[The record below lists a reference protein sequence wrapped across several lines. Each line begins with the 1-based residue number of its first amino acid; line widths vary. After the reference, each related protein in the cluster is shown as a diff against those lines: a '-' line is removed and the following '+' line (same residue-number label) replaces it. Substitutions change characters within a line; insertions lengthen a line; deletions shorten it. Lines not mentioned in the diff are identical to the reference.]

1 MKLIYLNGEQED
13 PNVEHITFP
22 TGERHIRINPCV
34 LVGKEDVVLVY
45 NEPSGEI
52 MKLAMA
58 VDICRRA
65 GVRSLTLLMPFVPYA
80 RQDRV
85 HTEGD
90 PLSIKVFANLINS
103 MGFSRVIISDPHSE
117 VTPALLNNCVIVD
130 QHELAKVAA
139 DYLANHPLQSHEV
152 VLVAPDLGA
161 SKKIKKLQS
170 FLLSD
175 EQHGIFYPIIQCDKT
190 RDPKTGA
197 ITGFKIL
204 DGDPENKHCLM
215 VDDLC
220 DGGGTFLG
228 LSKVLEAA
236 GAKQQSLYV
245 THGIFSKGTE
255 ILADNFLNVFCSDSF
270 PQTDKRVVVIEAFY
284 NLEGEG

>member
-34 LVGKEDVVLVY
+34 LVSEDVVLVY
-45 NEPSGEI
+45 NEPSGEV

-65 GVRSLTLLMPFVPYA
+65 GVRTLTLLMPFVPYA

-85 HTEGD
+85 HVESD
-90 PLSIKVFANLINS
+90 PLSIKVFANFINS

-117 VTPALLNNCVIVD
+117 VTPALLNNCVTVN
-130 QHELAKVAA
+130 QYELAKVAV
-139 DYLANHPLQSHEV
+139 DMLVNHPLQSCDIA
-152 VLVAPDLGA
+152 LVAPDLGA
-161 SKKIKKLQS
+161 AKKIKQLQT
-170 FLLSD
+170 FLIK
-175 EQHGIFYPIIQCDKT
+175 EHGIEYPIIQCDKK
-190 RDPKTGA
+190 RDPKTGQ

-204 DGDPENKHCLM
+204 DGDPAGKHCLM
-215 VDDLC
+215 VDDIC

-228 LSKVLEAA
+228 LRTVLEDD
-236 GAKQQSLYV
+236 GSDQQSLYV

-255 ILADNFLNVFCSDSF
+255 ILTDNFLNVFCSDSF
-270 PQTDKRVVVIEAFY
+270 QQTDERVNVIEAFY
-284 NLEGEG
+284 GDRF